1 MDEMKKG
8 QQYQTLTTNLV
19 GMVRNEI
26 LEGRNY
32 LAVPMVM
39 MVEGVL
45 NGSDGPLFYPSEE
58 LAKVP
63 QVWNMKPVVVRHPT
77 MNGKSLSACEPA
89 IIENH
94 KVGII
99 MNTSFD
105 GRRLKA
111 EAWLEPDRLQA
122 VEPQVK
128 EAVEKGRMMEVS
140 TGLFT
145 ENENKAGTFKGASY
159 KAIARNLRPDHLAIL
174 PDSVGACS
182 IADGAGLLRVNR
194 AERDLV
200 LNALQINSDVSHDEV
215 RQLLYK
221 ATENFV
227 RESILHIAD
236 IFQDYF
242 IYATEDGLW
251 RQAYAISDGK
261 AVLINPPTQVQREVH
276 YVKIEN
282 EKTKMEPKE
291 ENKTEI
297 VNGLISE
304 GTWQEADREFLEG
317 LSTNQLGKIAILAK
331 KKEAPADPPTDPEIL
346 ATNAKNAKAPEAPI
360 QPAAKPTDYLA
371 NLPAEIAE
379 VLNEALTTAAERKAE
394 LVKTITENKRNIL
407 TAEQLSSLNMK
418 ELQAMAALAQPEQTA
433 QSKASYV
440 GQGPVGNLAAGVKE
454 EEPLVAPVMNFER
467 K

>member
-1 MDEMKKG
+1 MNEA
-8 QQYQTLTTNLV
+8 QQYQTLVTNLV
-19 GMVRNEI
+19 GIVRNET
-26 LEGRNY
+26 LEGRKY

-45 NGSDGPLFYPSEE
+45 NGSEGPLFYPSEE

-63 QVWNMKPVVVRHPT
+63 QVWNMKPVVVNHPT

-89 IIENH
+89 VIENH
-94 KVGII
+94 KVGMI

-111 EAWLEPDRLQA
+111 EAWVEPDRLEA
-122 VEPQVK
+122 IKPQVK
-128 EAVEKGRMMEVS
+128 EAIEKGRMMEVS

-145 ENENKAGTFKGASY
+145 ENENKAGTFKGVSY

-174 PDSVGACS
+174 PDSIGACS

-194 AERDLV
+194 AERDMV
-200 LNALQINSDVSHDEV
+200 LNALQINSDASHDEV
-215 RQLLYK
+215 RKLLYK
-221 ATENFV
+221 ATENFA
-227 RESILHIAD
+227 REGILHISD
-236 IFQDYF
+236 VFDDFF
-242 IYATEDGLW
+242 IYETEKGLLK
-251 RQAYAISDGK
+251 QAYAISDGK
-261 AVLINPPTQVQREVH
+261 AVLIDFPVQVKREVL
-276 YVKIEN
+276 YTKIEN

-291 ENKTEI
+291 KTKTEI
-297 VNGLISE
+297 VNGLISQ
-304 GTWQEADREFLEG
+304 GIWQEEDREFLDG
-317 LSTNQLGKIAILAK
+317 LSTNQLEKIATPT
-331 KKEAPADPPTDPEIL
+331 KKEETPIEPQIDSGPL
-346 ATNAKNAKAPEAPI
+346 AANAKNAKAAEPQT
-360 QPAAKPTDYLA
+360 QPAAKPIDYLA

-433 QSKASYV
+433 SKASYV
-440 GQGPVGNLAAGVKE
+440 GQGPVGNLKKDAE